1 MRRRTLLLAAAAL
14 PLGCRSPD
22 PRLYTLSAAPGPV
35 VSGGPRAITLRQV
48 SLARYLERQEIVRSS
63 EDFRI
68 EVEANDWWG
77 EPLGAM
83 IGRVLV
89 ESLGQRLA
97 GTQVFS
103 EGGAISPDASARV
116 EVNILRLDAD
126 RSGAVVLVAQVA
138 VAPPSGEPTAHQIRL
153 SVRPSGTSLADQV
166 AATSAAVG
174 KLADAIAG
182 EVAAAGPGRRSA
194 S

>member
-1 MRRRTLLLAAAAL
+1 MMRRRTLLLWGAAL
-14 PLGCRSPD
+14 LPAACRSPD
-22 PRLYTLSAAPGPV
+22 PKLYTISAAPGPV

-63 EDFRI
+63 EDYRLA
-68 EVEANDWWG
+68 VEANDWWG

-103 EGGAISPDASARV
+103 EGGAISPDSDERI

-138 VAPPSGEPTAHQIRL
+138 VAPPSGEPAARQVRL
-153 SVRPSGTSLADQV
+153 VVRPAGPSLADQV
-166 AATSAAVG
+166 AATSQAVG
-174 KLADAIAG
+174 QLADAIARL
-182 EVAAAGPGRRSA
+182 VAQLRA
-194 S
+194 